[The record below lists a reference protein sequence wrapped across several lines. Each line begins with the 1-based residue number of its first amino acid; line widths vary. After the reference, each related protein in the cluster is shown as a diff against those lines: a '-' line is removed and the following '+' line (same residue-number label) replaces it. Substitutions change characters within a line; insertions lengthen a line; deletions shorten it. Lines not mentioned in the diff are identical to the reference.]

1 MFYQIEQYGKLIFTH
16 PDIECK
22 TEDDLRA
29 VTSRIMEKAKK
40 AVSDKKMVCVS
51 YDVLVCNETGE
62 EIDSFIGYCD

>member
-16 PDIECK
+16 PDIEYK
-22 TEDDLRA
+22 TKDDLRA
-29 VTSRIMEKAKK
+29 VASRIVEKAKE
-40 AVSDKKMVCVS
+40 AVSDKKMVWGE